1 MEVMNKT
8 LQVKTIK
15 KILEKHGISPD
26 TVDVEAL
33 VDSSLHLDEN
43 IKEISKKLGLNIEP
57 PPHYDDEEKTNE
69 LLHEW
74 LVMNLGDEA
83 EEILMELEEQEEYK
97 EEKISE
103 IRKEVEQLIR
113 ESDERI
119 AAEKKSR
126 LRQLHEF
133 WEEKRRI
140 GILFDYMASLI
151 APHLVGSQ
159 YFYVRRAAL
168 IVLASYTDL
177 ATTHRTRVHLFL
189 TGEPGAGKTEILKWI
204 EDYLSEYG
212 FKIVYVDGTRMSKV
226 GLTIDARGKEPR
238 HGALVK
244 ADRGILLLDEL
255 DKAKPEDMNALLS
268 AMEHGKFKVNVGGI
282 DEYFNAEVRVIATS
296 NYIDR
301 IPAQLLDRFDFIFE
315 LKRPST
321 DERKEEVDMLVDSFF
336 GDIDPSASAFE
347 LAMFLQH
354 ISNFTPKIVPQ
365 EKDKIKQL
373 FKAYIDLRRG
383 GLSEMSRRQFEVS
396 VLRIAYAYAK
406 IHMRDM
412 RADDVLEAL
421 VLKDPEICKNK
432 TLMMTLKAIASGR
445 LNYT

>member
-1 MEVMNKT
+1 MRVMNKP

-15 KILEKHGISPD
+15 KILEKHGISSD

-43 IKEISKKLGLNIEP
+43 IREISKKLGLRVDLP
-57 PPHYDDEEKTNE
+57 DYDDEEKANE

-74 LVMNLGDEA
+74 LIMNLGDEA
-83 EEILMELEEQEEYK
+83 EEILEELEEQEEYK
-97 EEKISE
+97 EEIISE
-103 IRKEVEQLIR
+103 IREEVEQLIR

-119 AAEKKSR
+119 AAERKSR
-126 LRQLHEF
+126 LRQLHEY
-133 WEEKRRI
+133 WEEKRKI

-151 APHLVGSQ
+151 APHLVGEQ
-159 YFYVRRAAL
+159 YHDIRRAVL

-177 ATTHRTRVHLFL
+177 STTHRTRVHLFL

-212 FKIVYVDGTRMSKV
+212 FKTVYVDGTRMSKA

-238 HGALVK
+238 YGALVN
-244 ADRGILLLDEL
+244 ADRGLLLLDEL
-255 DKAKPEDMNALLS
+255 DKAKAEDMNALLS
-268 AMEHGKFKVNVGGI
+268 AMEHGKFKVNIGGI

-301 IPAQLLDRFDFIFE
+301 IPPQLLDRFDFIFE
-315 LKRPST
+315 VKRPSIE
-321 DERKEEVDMLVDSFF
+321 ERKEEVDLLVDSFF

-354 ISNFTPKIVPQ
+354 IANFTPKIVPE
-365 EKDKIKQL
+365 EKEKIKQL

-396 VLRIAYAYAK
+396 VLRIAYTYAK
-406 IHMRDM
+406 IHMRDL
-412 RADDVLEAL
+412 RANDVLEAIR
-421 VLKDPEICKNK
+421 LKDPEVGKNK
-432 TLMMTLKAIASGR
+432 TLLMTLLSIASGR
-445 LNYT
+445 LQYQ